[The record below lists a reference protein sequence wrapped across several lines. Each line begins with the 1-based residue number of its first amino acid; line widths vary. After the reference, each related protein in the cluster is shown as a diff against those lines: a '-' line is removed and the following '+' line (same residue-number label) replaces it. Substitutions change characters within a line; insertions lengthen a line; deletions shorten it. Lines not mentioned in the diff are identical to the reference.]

1 MIDPKWALLSHS
13 KSGFKRK
20 INLEVRIGLELGR
33 KLFWPRTTV
42 KQSKK
47 KYNRK
52 KEKQKWKKDLNA

>member
-1 MIDPKWALLSHS
+1 MSRQQKKPRDKKDKWTIYFLESYKKVR
-13 KSGFKRK
+13 KSWG
-20 INLEVRIGLELGR
+20 VTD
-33 KLFWPRTTV
+33 PRTTV